1 MYTVIGINHMISFH
15 ETRISDLNICSSF
28 MPYLNFR
35 SSYDFLGQQKLY
47 TKYLRNF
54 VRGTLQKLNISA
66 IFLNSSKMLWF
77 PQQVLSQ
84 HFSILPAFKPS
95 FNVRIKIHT

>member
-28 MPYLNFR
+28 TPYLNFR
-35 SSYDFLGQQKLY
+35 SSYDFPGQQKLY

-54 VRGTLQKLNISA
+54 VWGTLQKLKA
-66 IFLNSSKMLWF
+66 IFFNSSKMLWF
-77 PQQVLSQ
+77 PLKVLGQ

-95 FNVRIKIHT
+95 FTVRTKIHP